1 MSQGLK
7 GLGGLPSFRFSGNRV
22 QPSEIDQKINY
33 RVDNPTVSGSFFGS
47 VVGTGTGLV
56 AALALTNVQT
66 DYPRNVLV
74 SITGVA
80 GGAGGTVSVTGT
92 DQFGGSQS
100 ESIGFATAAAGGTAV
115 GTKIFNTISAA
126 TATFALIGGTGVG
139 TASLGAAIGTAAGQE
154 AWFGLPVRIK
164 SVSDVKKIMWND
176 NATMTAVNG
185 GTVSSTYVNT
195 TTHAFTHGQIVAAA
209 DGIYVDVLSTYDGA
223 ADSNI
228 S

>member
-1 MSQGLK
+1 M
-7 GLGGLPSFRFSGNRV
+7 GGLPSFRFSGNRV
-22 QPSEIDQKINY
+22 QPSELDQKIYY
-33 RVDNPTVSGSFFGS
+33 RVDKPSVVGSFFGS
-47 VVGTGTGLV
+47 VVGTGNGTVIPLT
-56 AALALTNVQT
+56 LTNVQS

-92 DQFGGSQS
+92 DQFGGTQS
-100 ESIGFATAAAGGTAV
+100 ESIGFATAAAGGTSV

-126 TATFALIGGTGVG
+126 TATFSLIGGTGVG
-139 TASLGAAIGTAAGQE
+139 TASLGVAIGTAAGQE

-164 SVSDVKKIMWND
+164 AVSDVKKIMWND
-176 NATMTAVNG
+176 DAVMTAVNG
-185 GTVSSTYVNT
+185 GTVTSTYVNT

-209 DGIYVDVLSTYDGA
+209 DGIYVDVLTTYDSA
-223 ADSNI
+223 SDSNL

>member
-1 MSQGLK
+1 MPGLK
-7 GLGGLPSFRFSGNRV
+7 KHLPDIRFSANKLTADELDLRV
-22 QPSEIDQKINY
+22 NY
-33 RVDNPTVSGSFFGS
+33 RVQNPTVSGSFFGS

-56 AALALTNVQT
+56 AALALTNVQA

-92 DQFGGSQS
+92 DQFGGTQS

-115 GTKIFNTISAA
+115 GTKVFNTISAA

-139 TASLGAAIGTAAGQE
+139 TASLGVAIGTAAGQE
-154 AWFGLPVRIK
+154 AWFGLPVRIE

-176 NATMTAVNG
+176 NAVMTAVNG
-185 GTVSSTYVNT
+185 GTVTSSYVNT

-209 DGIYVDVLSTYDGA
+209 DGIYVDVLTTYDSTNN
-223 ADSNI
+223 SNL